1 MIIPFKNK
9 IPKIDDSCFIAENS
23 TVIGDVV
30 IGEKT
35 SVWFGAVI
43 RGDMSSIEIG
53 KNSNVQDNAVI
64 HVGTK
69 GVKIGNG
76 VTIGH
81 GAIVHS
87 AEIGDNVL
95 VGMGS
100 TVLDGAVIGE
110 NSIIG
115 AGAVVT
121 SDTEIPKNS
130 LVIGVPGKVVK
141 ETGIKQTAS
150 NKMNAIAYVGLA
162 STYKKENEKK

>member
-1 MIIPFKNK
+1 MIGSFKGK
-9 IPKIDDSCFIAENS
+9 TPEIDESCFIAENS
-23 TVIGDVV
+23 TIMGDVK

-35 SVWFGAVI
+35 SVWYGAVI
-43 RGDMSSIEIG
+43 RADMAGVVIG
-53 KNSNVQDNAVI
+53 KNSNIQDNAVV

-69 GVKIGNG
+69 PVKIGDG
-76 VTIGH
+76 VTVGH

-100 TVLDGAVIGE
+100 IVLDGAVVGK

-121 SDTEIPKNS
+121 GGTVIPDNS
-130 LVIGVPGKVVK
+130 LVVGVPGKVIK
-141 ETGIKQTAS
+141 ETGLKESAS
-150 NKMNAIAYVGLA
+150 NKMNAMAYVTVSGI
-162 STYKKENEKK
+162 YKKEQ